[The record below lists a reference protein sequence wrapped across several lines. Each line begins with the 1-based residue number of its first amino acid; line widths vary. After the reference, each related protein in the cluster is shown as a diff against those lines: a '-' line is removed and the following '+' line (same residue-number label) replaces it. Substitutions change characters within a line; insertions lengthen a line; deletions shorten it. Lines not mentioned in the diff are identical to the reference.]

1 MLATNFRSYSCSVL
15 FFLFLINIFLWFM
28 FFYSFHYSFHFISLT
43 LSWRRPFLLGKS
55 MDWFLYGNGLRH
67 ERVNYFTNLS
77 GKICVGV
84 SFFQKKSRR
93 LKVSN
98 FIKRKRLRHSC
109 FSLSFVKVFKNNYFV
124 EHPRTVVYALPENFV
139 LSTTEM
145 FFRL

>member
-67 ERVNYFTNLS
+67 ERVK
-77 GKICVGV
+77 GRVIHV
-84 SFFQKKSRR
+84 KKALINDR
-93 LKVSN
+93 LRVAKVSWKFRFPIFCN
-98 FIKRKRLRHSC
+98 FAVIYLPVKFTIFLKSNLI
-109 FSLSFVKVFKNNYFV
+109 FNSFCCPFC
-124 EHPRTVVYALPENFV
+124 
-139 LSTTEM
+139 
-145 FFRL
+145 

>member
-1 MLATNFRSYSCSVL
+1 
-15 FFLFLINIFLWFM
+15 
-28 FFYSFHYSFHFISLT
+28 
-43 LSWRRPFLLGKS
+43 

-67 ERVNYFTNLS
+67 ERVNYFINLS

-124 EHPRTVVYALPENFV
+124 EHPRTVAYALPENFV

>member
-1 MLATNFRSYSCSVL
+1 
-15 FFLFLINIFLWFM
+15 
-28 FFYSFHYSFHFISLT
+28 
-43 LSWRRPFLLGKS
+43 
-55 MDWFLYGNGLRH
+55 MDWFLYDNGLRH

-124 EHPRTVVYALPENFV
+124 EHPRTVVSVLPENFV

-145 FFRL
+145 FFPLLKKQSFGSFPKPAIKPVYLA

>member
-1 MLATNFRSYSCSVL
+1 MRSHREMLYKKV
-15 FFLFLINIFLWFM
+15 
-28 FFYSFHYSFHFISLT
+28 YLT
-43 LSWRRPFLLGKS
+43 LSWRKPLSNRNQSIDLLCKS
-55 MDWFLYGNGLRH
+55 MDWFLYDNGLRH

-124 EHPRTVVYALPENFV
+124 EHPCFCFTWKFCAKYYWNVFPALKKAK
-139 LSTTEM
+139 
-145 FFRL
+145 FRKFSKTCNQTSVFGVI